1 MDFAG
6 IFDKN
11 FFSFA
16 GMLGGAPGG
25 GLLPLGGASL
35 AAASGQPHAGEN
47 YALLASGACAD
58 DVEKA
63 ARFFAERGAEFVT
76 PWLPQTPHSIAR
88 TLEERGIERRRI
100 YTSMYLPVEAER
112 GHGSPEV
119 AAVTAEDAARWGEA
133 AWYAFGGEAGE
144 AAKAYVPFGEYLANH
159 PKNRAFALE
168 EQGRYVSTALILL
181 LARPAAWNFLNLG
194 GWLPPLL
201 GVCVALILARELI
214 VSGLR
219 MVAAVK
225 GAVLAADMIGKVK
238 TTVQDIAVAA
248 LLAGADIFS
257 LQETAGAVVCAVGL
271 IGIALA
277 TVLTVWSGAVYL
289 IKNRNILKEKREE

>member
-1 MDFAG
+1 MNLPNKITLTRICLIPVFAV
-6 IFDKN
+6 IFLVE
-11 FFSFA
+11 A
-16 GMLGGAPGG
+16 IPYR
-25 GLLPLGGASL
+25 GLIACAVFVL
-35 AAASGQPHAGEN
+35 AACTDFLDGH
-47 YALLASGACAD
+47 
-58 DVEKA
+58 
-63 ARFFAERGAEFVT
+63 
-76 PWLPQTPHSIAR
+76 IAR
-88 TLEERGIERRRI
+88 SRG
-100 YTSMYLPVEAER
+100 L
-112 GHGSPEV
+112 
-119 AAVTAEDAARWGEA
+119 VTDLGKFLDPIAD
-133 AWYAFGGEAGE
+133 
-144 AAKAYVPFGEYLANH
+144 KVL
-159 PKNRAFALE
+159 
-168 EQGRYVSTALILL
+168 VSTALILL
-181 LARPAAWNFLNLG
+181 LARPAAWDFLDLG

-219 MVAAVK
+219 MVAAAK
-225 GAVLAADMIGKVK
+225 GAVLAADMIGKVN